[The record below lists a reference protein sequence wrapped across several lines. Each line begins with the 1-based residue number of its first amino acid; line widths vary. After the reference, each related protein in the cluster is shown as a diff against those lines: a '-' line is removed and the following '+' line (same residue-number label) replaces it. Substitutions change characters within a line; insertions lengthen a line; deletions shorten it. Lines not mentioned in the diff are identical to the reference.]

1 MNKWINSNF
10 SKYRLSFSVTC
21 YPTGSHEEKQGGNVA
36 KMVNFSERFVFWIR
50 QSIVETQNLEERI
63 YVASRVFEVMEVRHT

>member
-1 MNKWINSNF
+1 M
-10 SKYRLSFSVTC
+10 
-21 YPTGSHEEKQGGNVA
+21 A

-63 YVASRVFEVMEVRHT
+63 YVASRVFELMEVSILQSLKRGAGLGSRNDADLWQ

>member
-1 MNKWINSNF
+1 M
-10 SKYRLSFSVTC
+10 
-21 YPTGSHEEKQGGNVA
+21 A

-63 YVASRVFEVMEVRHT
+63 YVASRVFELMEVSILLSLKRGAGLGSRNDANLWE

>member
-1 MNKWINSNF
+1 MSLLNHL
-10 SKYRLSFSVTC
+10 RVL
-21 YPTGSHEEKQGGNVA
+21 PRPGSHEEKQGGNMA

-63 YVASRVFEVMEVRHT
+63 YVASRVFELMEVGK